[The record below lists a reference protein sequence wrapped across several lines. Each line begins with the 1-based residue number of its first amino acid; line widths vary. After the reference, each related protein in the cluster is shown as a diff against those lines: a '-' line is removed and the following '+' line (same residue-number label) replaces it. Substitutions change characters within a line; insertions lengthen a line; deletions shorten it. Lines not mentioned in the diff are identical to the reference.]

1 MSNNNR
7 GVAVVTG
14 AGAGIGRA
22 TARALVTAGYRV
34 FGTSRKATAGSAN
47 GITMLTC
54 DVTDSQSVASMIA
67 EVIKQAGRIDVLVNN
82 AGGALIGAAEES
94 SIEQAQALFDLNVFG
109 IIRVTNEVLPIM
121 RNQRS
126 GRIINI
132 SSVVGFIPSPFS
144 ALYTA
149 TKHAVEGYSESLDHE
164 VRSLGIRVLLVEP
177 AFTRTALDHNSTQ
190 PDRMVSVYDGGRK
203 TTEAVWNTAIKAGD
217 APEVV
222 GEAVVKAATTKSP
235 KLRYPAS
242 KAARQLHFLRRFVP
256 ASAFDKSLRKQM
268 KLPV

>member
-1 MSNNNR
+1 MSNNNP
-7 GVAVVTG
+7 GVAVITG
-14 AGAGIGRA
+14 AAAGIGLA
-22 TARALVTAGYRV
+22 TAKALVTAGYRV
-34 FGTSRKATAGSAN
+34 FGTSRKATVGSAN

-54 DVTDSQSVASMIA
+54 DVTDDQSVASMIA
-67 EVIKQAGRIDVLVNN
+67 EVMKQAGRIDLLVNN

-94 SIEQAQALFDLNVFG
+94 SVEQAQALFDLNVFG
-109 IIRVTNEVLPIM
+109 IIRVTNAVLPIM

-126 GRIINI
+126 GRIVNI

-177 AFTRTALDHNSTQ
+177 AFTRTSLDHNSTQ
-190 PDRMVSVYDGGRK
+190 PDRMIDVYDAGRK
-203 TTEAVWNTAIKAGD
+203 TTEAVWNSAIQAGD

-222 GEAVVKAATTKSP
+222 GAAVVTAATAKSP

-242 KAARQLHFLRRFVP
+242 KAARQLYFLRRFVP

-268 KLPV
+268 KLPA